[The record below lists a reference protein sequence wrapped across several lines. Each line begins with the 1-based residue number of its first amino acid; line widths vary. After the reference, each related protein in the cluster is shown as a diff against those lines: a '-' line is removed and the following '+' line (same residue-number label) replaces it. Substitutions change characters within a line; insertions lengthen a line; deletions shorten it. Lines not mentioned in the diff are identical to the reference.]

1 MKAVVITKPGPPS
14 VLAWEDRPAPA
25 RGRGQLLIEVRAAG
39 LNRADIMQRL
49 GHYPPP
55 PGTTEDIPGLEAA
68 GMVLEADPESPF
80 RPGDRVMALL
90 PGAAYATVAVAA
102 EDLAIPVP
110 QDWSWEEAAAV
121 PEVYLTAF
129 DALVSRLA
137 ILPGEW
143 LLIHSVGSGVGIAA
157 LQLAQVLG
165 ARTIGTSRQS
175 WKLERAHALALDH
188 GVLLKDDGSWK
199 EEVRRLV
206 PEGVDAVLD
215 LVGAGHWPASLEIL
229 RSRGRIVIVGL
240 VSGSR
245 TELDLGL
252 LLQRR
257 IRVEGTALRSRPD
270 WEKAALVQ
278 EFRQTAWRSMLARQ
292 VRPVIDRVFPAEEA
306 SAAHRYLEENRS
318 FGKVVLRFPPD

>member
-1 MKAVVITKPGPPS
+1 
-14 VLAWEDRPAPA
+14 
-25 RGRGQLLIEVRAAG
+25 
-39 LNRADIMQRL
+39 
-49 GHYPPP
+49 
-55 PGTTEDIPGLEAA
+55 
-68 GMVLEADPESPF
+68 
-80 RPGDRVMALL
+80 MALL
-90 PGAAYATVAVAA
+90 PGAACATMAVAA

-129 DALVSRLA
+129 DALVSRLT
-137 ILPGEW
+137 ILLGEW

-165 ARTIGTSRQS
+165 VRTIGTSRQS

-215 LVGAGHWPASLEIL
+215 LVGAGHWPASLEVL